1 MDAINP
7 ATGDVIATYPP
18 DDAVAVSRALNAAV
32 EAQAGWHHVAIGDRA
47 EALTAWASRFGRNAP
62 RWPR

>member
-1 MDAINP
+1 
-7 ATGDVIATYPP
+7 VIATYPP

-47 EALTAWASRFGRNAP
+47 EALTRLGVALRAQRS